1 MCDYS
6 LAGLRTR
13 LAVEGEELVVY
24 RFPTGSIGLTSASE
38 VAAHKKEFRGWRHW
52 FNPRE
57 IPCAVCI
64 PPGARL
70 LLRNIPEHLQRQLGV
85 GAVEN
90 VVFTQRSAEAYQFRD
105 AVRFRNGREVPLQ
118 LLNCRQIV
126 EVLSLCSGDRREE
139 EHQRREEEYSR
150 IFVGVRLEPGDDGRH
165 SRLPA
170 ADWASRLGFCVRI
183 GSRISVSV
191 GFGFCRNG
199 AVSAERVHAEMRS
212 DHRGTSRP

>member
-38 VAAHKKEFRGWRHW
+38 GVAHRKEFRGWPHG

-70 LLRNIPEHLQRQLGV
+70 WLRNIPEHLQRQLGV
-85 GAVEN
+85 GPVET
-90 VVFTQRSAEAYQFRD
+90 VVFSQRSAEAGHLRD
-105 AVRFRNGREVPLQ
+105 AVRFRNGREVLLQ
-118 LLNCRQIV
+118 LLNCHQKV
-126 EVLSLCSGDRREE
+126 EVLSLDSGESREKEHERLEE
-139 EHQRREEEYSR
+139 EFSR
-150 IFVGVRLEPGDDGRH
+150 IFVG
-165 SRLPA
+165 
-170 ADWASRLGFCVRI
+170 
-183 GSRISVSV
+183 
-191 GFGFCRNG
+191 
-199 AVSAERVHAEMRS
+199 
-212 DHRGTSRP
+212 